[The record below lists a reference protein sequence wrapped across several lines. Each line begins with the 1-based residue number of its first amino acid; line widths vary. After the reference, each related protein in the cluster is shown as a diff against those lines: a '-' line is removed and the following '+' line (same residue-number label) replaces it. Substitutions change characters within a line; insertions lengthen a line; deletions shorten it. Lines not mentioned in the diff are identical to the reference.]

1 MEPTTKETA
10 ATPKLTKAISVNI
23 GLKLSDLTTET
34 KKVNRAMIMRA
45 LTKLHANAAYTEEHT
60 KKGNMSKATV
70 MM

>member
-1 MEPTTKETA
+1 MTKEMA

-23 GLKLSDLTTET
+23 GLKLTDLTTET

-45 LTKLHANAAYTEEHT
+45 LTKLQANAAYTEEDT